1 MATTPAR
8 VTVAGMA
15 RLHLAPTGTAFPA
28 DASASLNAAF
38 VEVGLFTPD
47 SLKFSTDPNF
57 EDVEAHQSA
66 YPVRTIQ
73 TSDAATLEVDLLE
86 WGEKNLKRVFG
97 GGTITEITPGV
108 QFKFSPPA
116 IGAREEVAAIATITD
131 GTKVYRVCIPRCQQQ
146 EGAELELNRTSAAV
160 LPLRLKILGGDTG
173 DAWYMLTSDTAFDES
188 PSAPTITSLNPAT
201 GPAAGGTQV
210 MITGTG
216 YVPGATVTFAATP
229 ATGVVVASATA
240 IVCIAPAHAAG
251 AVDVVVTTGGGTA
264 TSTGGY
270 TYT

>member
-15 RLHLAPTGTAFPA
+15 RLYLASTGTSFPA
-28 DASASLNAAF
+28 DATASLPGGWT
-38 VEVGLFTPD
+38 EVGLFTQD

-57 EDVEAHQSA
+57 EDVTAHQSA

-86 WGEKNLKRVFG
+86 WSEPNFKFVFG

-116 IGAREEVAAIATITD
+116 IGARVEKAAIAEVTD
-131 GTKVYRVCIPRCQQQ
+131 GTKLYRLCIPRCQQQ
-146 EGAELELNRTSAAV
+146 QGAQLELNRTSAAT
-160 LPLRLKILGGDTG
+160 LPLRLKILGGDSG

-188 PSAPTITSLNPAT
+188 PAAPTVTLVSPAT
-201 GPAAGGTQV
+201 GTAAGGAQV

-216 YVPGATVTFAATP
+216 FVAGATVMFASTP
-229 ATGVVVASATA
+229 ATGVVVASPTA
-240 IVCIAPAHAAG
+240 IVCTTPAHAAG
-251 AVDVVVTTGGGTA
+251 AVTVAVTTGGGTGSMA
-264 TSTGGY
+264 TAY
-270 TYT
+270 TYS